1 MTTTDE
7 RTGAPGGPG
16 PSAAPAPAAATADP
30 APTIAEVLP
39 LAPLQEGLLFHAV
52 AEDTGLDV
60 YTMQSTYRFP
70 GGVDEVAMERA
81 CEALLR
87 RHAVLRAGFAHERFA
102 RPVQFVPTAVTV
114 PWRVHDLSGLAPA
127 ARADALDRLQY
138 DERQRRFTMDRPPL
152 IRFVLVRLGDVG
164 AALVVTN
171 HHILLD
177 GWSDALLV
185 TELLRHY
192 AAGGEDTTLPPAPQ
206 FRDYLAWVAAQDA
219 DAAERAWDVSLS
231 GLVEGTLVA
240 PPDPRRRASMPEVV
254 ERDVDPTLSLAA
266 LALARACAVSV
277 STLYSAAWALALRSV
292 TGSDDIVFGS
302 TVSGRP
308 PALEGV
314 EDMVGLFLN
323 TVPVR
328 LATRPGEPF
337 RDLLRRFQS
346 EQAEL
351 MDHHHVSLGELQRR
365 AGVGTLFDSLYVM
378 RNTPEDDAE
387 LDRLSAA
394 VGLDDVEGGDATH
407 YPLTFV
413 VHPGQPYRLI
423 LSHRADVVDAPRAEA
438 LLDQV
443 EAILRRAVEDPGA
456 PVARVAAVPDDVA
469 PLLLSR
475 GVRAAQD
482 VGEDSLLAMLDR
494 AIAAHPQRTALVH
507 GADSVTF
514 AALGARVD
522 ALARSLA
529 SAGTGPEVLVA
540 LGVPRGI
547 DFVVALFATLRAGA
561 AYVPLDA
568 AHPAERLCAIVE
580 AAGAG
585 VVVLDESFRG
595 LVGPAL
601 AGRAVV
607 APQASGSSEDSGT
620 SGTSGSPRVTDTP
633 AEGDVVGAEGDGLAR
648 RGRPDSL
655 PRVTDSPAE
664 GDVVG
669 AEGDAHSPDGDRP
682 WPAYRHDRLAYVMY
696 TSGSTG
702 APKGVAIE
710 HGGLVNMLRNHRAEI
725 FDPLVA
731 SRPAALRDQPV
742 RVAHTVSFAFDMS
755 WEELLWLVDGHEV
768 HLLDEAVRRDPQA
781 MAAYCA
787 AERIDVVNVTPSVC
801 SALLAEGL
809 LDEGRH
815 RPGLVLLGGEAVGA
829 EVWDAIV
836 ATPGTRGY
844 NLYGPTEYTI
854 NTLGGGTDESRR
866 PTVGRPIANTS
877 VYVLDSGLAP
887 VPDGTPGELYVSGIG
902 LARGYHGAPG
912 LSAERFV
919 ADPFGAP
926 GARMYRTGDVVR
938 RRPDGQLDF
947 LGRSD
952 GQVKIRGYRVE
963 PGESQAVLARDPRVA
978 QCAVVA
984 RRGAGGG
991 HVLVGYV
998 VLAEGVALDAGGA
1011 PAESDAALLADVLR
1025 VMRRTVPDHLVPWAL
1040 VPLDVLPLT
1049 PHAKLDVRRLPAPDL
1064 AGETGREPRTDLE
1077 RALCAIFAEVLGLAS
1092 FGADDDFYAAGGHSL
1107 LAMRVVSMV
1116 RTRLGRPLS
1125 VGVLVTAPTVEAIV
1139 AHWEAPE
1146 ADPFAGVLTLRPPS
1160 PGDESTLFCFAPAGG
1175 LGWSFASLVPHVPA
1189 GIAVHAL
1196 QSPRLRGP
1204 DGVPSSLV
1212 DLADQVLRSVRE
1224 TQARGPYH
1232 LLGYSF
1238 GAHLAHLV
1246 ATRLQEAG
1254 DVVASLTM
1262 LDAEAV
1268 VPGAGDVVGLA
1279 DEDTSPP
1286 TGDPVTL
1293 GGHDRHPRGAIPS
1306 PSAGDVVTVGE
1317 GDEVDAL
1324 RSLLAAGGA
1333 DPDLFSAPTRD
1344 DVLDV
1349 LADAPGAWGD
1359 LDEEGL
1365 AAVVDT
1371 YVYSCDLMGQ
1381 ARYTAF
1387 RGDLLL
1393 FTAQEPA
1400 TTRPEPPH
1408 DLMAQRD
1415 GWAPHVT
1422 GAVTQRPVLAGHHDM
1437 VSPAAIGQLGPAFA
1451 RHLTTSTSIHER
1463 H

>member
-7 RTGAPGGPG
+7 RTGAVPGVSGG
-16 PSAAPAPAAATADP
+16 PAPAATAAP
-30 APTIAEVLP
+30 AIAEVLP

-70 GGVDEVAMERA
+70 GGVDEDAMRRA
-81 CEALLR
+81 CESLLR

-102 RPVQFVPTAVTV
+102 RPVQFVPTAVTA
-114 PWRVHDLSGLAPA
+114 PWRVQDLSGLAPA
-127 ARADALDRLQY
+127 PRADALDRLQY

-152 IRFVLVRLGDVG
+152 LRFVLVRLGEQG

-192 AAGGEDTTLPPAPQ
+192 AAGGEDTSLPPAPQ

-219 DAAERAWDVSLS
+219 DAAASAWDVSLS
-231 GLVEGTLVA
+231 GLAQGTLVA
-240 PPDPRRRASMPEVV
+240 PPDPRRRASMPDVV
-254 ERDVDPTLSLAA
+254 ERDLDPTLSLAV
-266 LALARACAVSV
+266 LALARAGAVSV

-308 PALEGV
+308 PALDGV
-314 EDMVGLFLN
+314 EDMIGLFLN

-365 AGVGTLFDSLYVM
+365 AGVGTLFDTLYVM

-394 VGLDDVEGGDATH
+394 VGLEDVEGGDATH

-423 LSHRADVVDAPRAEA
+423 LSHRSDVVDAARADA

-443 EAILRRAVEDPGA
+443 EAVLRRAVSDPDA
-456 PVARVAAVPDDVA
+456 PVARIAAVPDDVA
-469 PLLLSR
+469 PLLLAR
-475 GVRAAQD
+475 GLRTAQD
-482 VGEDSLLAMLDR
+482 VGEDSLLDLLDR
-494 AIAAHPQRTALVH
+494 AVAAYPQRVALVH

-514 AALGARVD
+514 ARLGRRVERLAR
-522 ALARSLA
+522 ALAA
-529 SAGTGPEVLVA
+529 AGAGPEALVA
-540 LGVPRGI
+540 LAVPRGI

-580 AAGAG
+580 AAGAD

-601 AGRAVV
+601 EGRAVV
-607 APQASGSSEDSGT
+607 APRAHETSETSGASGP
-620 SGTSGSPRVTDTP
+620 PRVTDTP
-633 AEGDVVGAEGDGLAR
+633 AEGDVVGAEGDT
-648 RGRPDSL
+648 P
-655 PRVTDSPAE
+655 
-664 GDVVG
+664 
-669 AEGDAHSPDGDRP
+669 SPDGDRP

-731 SRPAALRDQPV
+731 SRPAALAGEPV

-768 HLLDEAVRRDPQA
+768 HLLDEAVRRDPHA
-781 MAAYCA
+781 MATYCA

-809 LDEGRH
+809 LGEGRH

-919 ADPFGAP
+919 ADPFGTP

-984 RRGAGGG
+984 RRGGGGG

-998 VLAEGVALDAGGA
+998 VLAEQEAAAGSGA
-1011 PAESDAALLADVLR
+1011 DLLADLLR
-1025 VMRRTVPDHLVPWAL
+1025 AMRRTVPDHLVPSAL
-1040 VPLDVLPLT
+1040 VPLDELPLT

-1064 AGETGREPRTDLE
+1064 TREGGREPRTELE
-1077 RALCAIFAEVLGLAS
+1077 RELCAIFAEVLGLAS

-1146 ADPFAGVLTLRPPS
+1146 ADPFAGVLTLRAPS
-1160 PGDESTLFCFAPAGG
+1160 PGDEATLFCFAPAGG

-1204 DGVPSSLV
+1204 DAVPSSLG
-1212 DLADQVLRSVRE
+1212 DLADQAVRSVRE
-1224 TQARGPYH
+1224 AQARGPYH

-1246 ATRLQEAG
+1246 ATRLQEEG
-1254 DVVASLTM
+1254 DIVASLTM

-1268 VPGAGDVVGLA
+1268 VPGAGDVVGPVEA
-1279 DEDTSPP
+1279 SPSTVDT
-1286 TGDPVTL
+1286 VAL
-1293 GGHDRHPRGAIPS
+1293 GGQDRHPRGAHPS
-1306 PSAGDVVTVGE
+1306 PPAGGAVALGE
-1317 GDEVDAL
+1317 RDEVDAL

-1333 DPDLFSAPTRD
+1333 DPDLFTEPTRD

-1400 TTRPEPPH
+1400 ATRPEPPH
-1408 DLMAQRD
+1408 GLTTQRD

-1422 GAVTQRPVLAGHHDM
+1422 GTVTQHAVLAGHHDM
-1437 VSPAAIGQLGPAFA
+1437 ASPAAIGQLGPALA

>member
-7 RTGAPGGPG
+7 RTGTTPGPG
-16 PSAAPAPAAATADP
+16 AATPAAP

-52 AEDTGLDV
+52 SEDTGLDV

-70 GGVDEVAMERA
+70 GGVDEHAMRRA
-81 CEALLR
+81 CESVLR

-114 PWRVHDLSGLAPA
+114 PWRVHDLSDLVLARPDDYA
-127 ARADALDRLQY
+127 SALDRLQY

-152 IRFVLVRLGDVG
+152 IRFVLVRLGEQG

-192 AAGGEDTTLPPAPQ
+192 AAGGEDVGLPPAPQ
-206 FRDYLAWVAAQDA
+206 FRDYLAWVAAQDD
-219 DAAERAWDVSLS
+219 DAAAHAWDISLS
-231 GLVEGTLVA
+231 GLAEGTLVA

-254 ERDVDPTLSLAA
+254 ERDLDPTLSLAV
-266 LALARACAVSV
+266 LALARTCAVSV

-308 PALEGV
+308 PALAGV
-314 EDMVGLFLN
+314 EEMVGLFLN

-328 LATRPGEPF
+328 LMTRPGEPF
-337 RDLLRRFQS
+337 RDLVRRFQS

-365 AGVGTLFDSLYVM
+365 AGVGTLFDTLYVM

-394 VGLDDVEGGDATH
+394 VGLEDVEGGDATH

-423 LSHRADVVDAPRAEA
+423 LSHRTDVVDATRAGA

-443 EAILRRAVEDPGA
+443 EAVLRRAVGAPDA

-469 PLLLSR
+469 PLLLAR
-475 GVRAAQD
+475 GLRAAQD
-482 VGEDSLLAMLDR
+482 VGDDSLLDLLDR
-494 AIAAHPQRTALVH
+494 AAAAYPRRTALVH
-507 GADSVTF
+507 GTDSVTF
-514 AALGARVD
+514 ARLGERVD
-522 ALARSLA
+522 LLARSLVA
-529 SAGTGPEVLVA
+529 AGAGPEDVVA
-540 LGVPRGI
+540 LAVPRGI

-568 AHPAERLCAIVE
+568 AHPADRLCAIVE
-580 AAGAG
+580 AAGARA
-585 VVVLDESFRG
+585 VVLDEGFRG
-595 LVGPAL
+595 LVGPVL

-607 APQASGSSEDSGT
+607 PV
-620 SGTSGSPRVTDTP
+620 SPPPTVTPLP
-633 AEGDVVGAEGDGLAR
+633 AEGDA
-648 RGRPDSL
+648 P
-655 PRVTDSPAE
+655 PAQ
-664 GDVVG
+664 
-669 AEGDAHSPDGDRP
+669 GDAHPARGAGP

-710 HGGLVNMLRNHRAEI
+710 HGGLVNMLRNHRTEI
-725 FDPLVA
+725 FEPLVA
-731 SRPAALRDQPV
+731 SRPAGVRDQPV

-768 HLLDEAVRRDPQA
+768 HLLDEAVRRDPHA
-781 MAAYCA
+781 MATYCA

-809 LDEGRH
+809 LHEGRH

-854 NTLGGGTDESRR
+854 NTLGGGTDESLR

-887 VPDGTPGELYVSGIG
+887 APDGTPGELYVSGIG

-919 ADPFGAP
+919 ADPFGVP
-926 GARMYRTGDVVR
+926 GGRMYRTGDVVR

-984 RRGAGGG
+984 RRGVGDG

-998 VLAEGVALDAGGA
+998 VLAEGVEP
-1011 PAESDAALLADVLR
+1011 PAEGDADVLADVLR
-1025 VMRRTVPDHLVPWAL
+1025 TMRRTVPDHLVPSAL
-1040 VPLDVLPLT
+1040 VPLDGLPLT

-1064 AGETGREPRTDLE
+1064 TREGGREPRTDLE
-1077 RALCAIFAEVLGLAS
+1077 RELCAIFAEVLGVTT

-1107 LAMRVVSMV
+1107 LAMRAVSMV

-1125 VGVLVTAPTVEAIV
+1125 VGVLVTAPTVEAVV
-1139 AHWEAPE
+1139 AHWDAPE
-1146 ADPFAGVLTLRPPS
+1146 TDPFAGTLTLRAPS
-1160 PGDESTLFCFAPAGG
+1160 PGGGAAPLFCLAPAGG

-1189 GIAVHAL
+1189 GTAVYAL
-1196 QSPRLRGP
+1196 QSPRLAGP
-1204 DGVPSSLV
+1204 DGAPTSLV
-1212 DLADQVLRSVRE
+1212 DLAEQSVRSVRE
-1224 TQARGPYH
+1224 VQPRGPYH

-1268 VPGAGDVVGLA
+1268 VPGVGSAVGQGGHPGQGSASPSAGGL
-1279 DEDTSPP
+1279 
-1286 TGDPVTL
+1286 VTL
-1293 GGHDRHPRGAIPS
+1293 GGPDGHPRRGSAS
-1306 PSAGDVVTVGE
+1306 PSAE
-1317 GDEVDAL
+1317 EADELAGVEIDAL

-1333 DPDLFSAPTRD
+1333 DPHLLARPTRD

-1349 LADAPGAWGD
+1349 LADAPGAWAD
-1359 LDEEGL
+1359 LDEDGL

-1371 YVYSCDLMGQ
+1371 YLYSCDLMGQ
-1381 ARYTAF
+1381 ARYTPF

-1393 FTAQEPA
+1393 FTAQEG
-1400 TTRPEPPH
+1400 TDLH
-1408 DLMAQRD
+1408 DLTAQRD
-1415 GWAPHVT
+1415 AWAPHVT
-1422 GAVTQRPVLAGHHDM
+1422 GTVTQHAVLAGHHDM
-1437 VSPAAIGQLGPAFA
+1437 VSPAAIGQLGPVLA
-1451 RHLTTSTSIHER
+1451 RHLDQAPAAARPSTDER

>member
-7 RTGAPGGPG
+7 RTA
-16 PSAAPAPAAATADP
+16 P

-52 AEDTGLDV
+52 SEDTGLDV

-70 GGVDEVAMERA
+70 GGVDEHAMRRA
-81 CEALLR
+81 CESLLW

-114 PWRVHDLSGLAPA
+114 PWRVQDLSDLGVA

-152 IRFVLVRLGDVG
+152 VRFVLVRLGEQG

-192 AAGGEDTTLPPAPQ
+192 AAGGEDTSLPPAPQ
-206 FRDYLAWVAAQDA
+206 FRDYLAWVAAQDD
-219 DAAERAWDVSLS
+219 DAAAGAWDVSLS
-231 GLVEGTLVA
+231 GLAEGTLVA
-240 PPDPRRRASMPEVV
+240 PPDPRRRASMPDVV
-254 ERDVDPTLSLAA
+254 ERDLDPTLSLAV
-266 LALARACAVSV
+266 LALARTCAVSV
-277 STLYSAAWALALRSV
+277 STVYSAAWALALRSV
-292 TGSDDIVFGS
+292 TGRDDIVFGS

-308 PALEGV
+308 PALAGV

-337 RDLLRRFQS
+337 RDLVRRFQS

-365 AGVGTLFDSLYVM
+365 AGVGTLFDTLYVM

-387 LDRLSAA
+387 LDRLSAS
-394 VGLDDVEGGDATH
+394 VGLEDVEGGDATH

-423 LSHRADVVDAPRAEA
+423 LSHRADVVDATRASA

-443 EAILRRAVEDPGA
+443 EAVLRRAVGEPGS

-482 VGEDSLLAMLDR
+482 VGDDSLLDLLDR
-494 AIAAHPQRTALVH
+494 AVAAHPRRTALVH
-507 GADSVTF
+507 GTDSVTF
-514 AALGARVD
+514 AALGSRVD
-522 ALARSLA
+522 TLARALVA
-529 SAGTGPEVLVA
+529 AGTGPEDVVA
-540 LGVPRGI
+540 LAVPRGI

-580 AAGAG
+580 AAGARA
-585 VVVLDESFRG
+585 VVLDESFGG

-607 APQASGSSEDSGT
+607 PTVTHAS
-620 SGTSGSPRVTDTP
+620 P
-633 AEGDVVGAEGDGLAR
+633 
-648 RGRPDSL
+648 
-655 PRVTDSPAE
+655 
-664 GDVVG
+664 
-669 AEGDAHSPDGDRP
+669 EGDATPARGDDP

-725 FDPLVA
+725 FQPLVA
-731 SRPAALRDQPV
+731 SRPAALREEPV

-768 HLLDEAVRRDPQA
+768 HLLDEAVRRDPHA
-781 MAAYCA
+781 MATYCA

-809 LDEGRH
+809 LDEGRY
-815 RPGLVLLGGEAVGA
+815 RPSLVLLGGEAVGA

-902 LARGYHGAPG
+902 LARGYHGEPG

-919 ADPFGAP
+919 ADPFGTP

-984 RRGAGGG
+984 RRGGGGG

-998 VLAEGVALDAGGA
+998 VLAAG
-1011 PAESDAALLADVLR
+1011 AETSAGDTILADVLR
-1025 VMRRTVPDHLVPWAL
+1025 TVRRTVPDHLVPSAL
-1040 VPLDVLPLT
+1040 VPLDELPLT

-1064 AGETGREPRTDLE
+1064 TRAGGREPRTDLE
-1077 RALCAIFAEVLGLAS
+1077 RELCAIFAEVLGVTT

-1107 LAMRVVSMV
+1107 LAMRAVSMV
-1116 RTRLGRPLS
+1116 RTRLGRPLG

-1139 AHWEAPE
+1139 AHWDAPE
-1146 ADPFAGVLTLRPPS
+1146 TAPFAGTLTLRAPS
-1160 PGDESTLFCFAPAGG
+1160 TGSEAAPLFCLAPAGG

-1189 GIAVHAL
+1189 GTAVHAL
-1196 QSPRLRGP
+1196 QSPRLAGP
-1204 DGVPSSLV
+1204 DGAPSSLV
-1212 DLADQVLRSVRE
+1212 DLAEQTVRAVRE
-1224 TQARGPYH
+1224 VAPRGPYH

-1254 DVVASLTM
+1254 DVVESLTM

-1268 VPGAGDVVGLA
+1268 GPGVGGA
-1279 DEDTSPP
+1279 VGPD
-1286 TGDPVTL
+1286 GDPRP
-1293 GGHDRHPRGAIPS
+1293 GSSS
-1306 PSAGDVVTVGE
+1306 PSAGDA
-1317 GDEVDAL
+1317 EVDAL

-1359 LDEEGL
+1359 LDEDGL

-1371 YVYSCDLMGQ
+1371 YLYSCDLMVQ
-1381 ARYTAF
+1381 ARYTPF

-1393 FTAQEPA
+1393 FTAQEGA
-1400 TTRPEPPH
+1400 DRQ
-1408 DLMAQRD
+1408 DLTAQRD
-1415 GWAPHVT
+1415 AWAPHVT
-1422 GAVTQRPVLAGHHDM
+1422 GTVTQHAVLAGHHDM
-1437 VSPAAIGQLGPAFA
+1437 VSPAAIGQLGPVLA
-1451 RHLTTSTSIHER
+1451 RHLTQAPAATRPSTDER

>member
-7 RTGAPGGPG
+7 RTGT
-16 PSAAPAPAAATADP
+16 AATAA

-52 AEDTGLDV
+52 SEDTGLDV

-70 GGVDEVAMERA
+70 GGVDEQAMQRA
-81 CEALLR
+81 CESLLR

-102 RPVQFVPTAVTV
+102 RPVQFVPTAVTL
-114 PWRVHDLSGLAPA
+114 PWRVQDLDHLAPDE
-127 ARADALDRLQY
+127 RTTALDRLQY

-152 IRFVLVRLGDVG
+152 IRFVLVRLGEQG

-192 AAGGEDTTLPPAPQ
+192 AAGGEHLGLAPAPQ
-206 FRDYLAWVAAQDA
+206 FREYLAWVAAQDA
-219 DAAERAWDVSLS
+219 DAAASAWDVSLS
-231 GLVEGTLVA
+231 GLAEGTLVA
-240 PPDPRRRASMPEVV
+240 PPDPRRRASMPDVV
-254 ERDVDPTLSLAA
+254 ERDLDPTLSLAV
-266 LALARACAVSV
+266 LALARTCAVSV

-292 TGSDDIVFGS
+292 TGSNDVVFGS

-308 PALEGV
+308 PALAGV
-314 EDMVGLFLN
+314 EEMVGLFLN

-365 AGVGTLFDSLYVM
+365 AGVGTLFDTLYVM

-387 LDRLSAA
+387 LDRLSAS
-394 VGLDDVEGGDATH
+394 VGLEDVEGGDATH

-423 LSHRADVVDAPRAEA
+423 LSHRADIVDAARAGA

-443 EAILRRAVEDPGA
+443 EAVLRRAVGEPGA

-469 PLLLSR
+469 PLLVAR

-482 VGEDSLLAMLDR
+482 VGEDSLLDLLDR
-494 AIAAHPQRTALVH
+494 AVAAHPQRTALVH
-507 GADSVTF
+507 GTDAVTF
-514 AALGARVD
+514 AGLGSRID
-522 ALARSLA
+522 ALARAL
-529 SAGTGPEVLVA
+529 SAAGAGPEDVVA
-540 LGVPRGI
+540 LAVPRGI

-568 AHPAERLCAIVE
+568 AHPSGRLCAIVE
-580 AAGAG
+580 AARAG

-595 LVGPAL
+595 LVGPVL
-601 AGRAVV
+601 AGREVV
-607 APQASGSSEDSGT
+607 LVVPEDQAPPGGTDS
-620 SGTSGSPRVTDTP
+620 P
-633 AEGDVVGAEGDGLAR
+633 AEGDGLAR
-648 RGRPDSL
+648 RGRPDL
-655 PRVTDSPAE
+655 PPRVTDSPVE
-664 GDVVG
+664 GDQAPARG
-669 AEGDAHSPDGDRP
+669 ERDRP
-682 WPAYRHDRLAYVMY
+682 TSGHDRPTSGHDRLAYVMY

-710 HGGLVNMLRNHRAEI
+710 HGGLVNMLRNHRTEI

-731 SRPAALRDQPV
+731 SRPAGLRDLPV

-768 HLLDEAVRRDPQA
+768 HLLDEAVRRDPHA
-781 MAAYCA
+781 MATYCA
-787 AERIDVVNVTPSVC
+787 TERIDVVNVTPSVC

-829 EVWDAIV
+829 EVWDAI
-836 ATPGTRGY
+836 ARTPGTRGY

-877 VYVLDSGLAP
+877 VYVLDSGLSP

-952 GQVKIRGYRVE
+952 GQVKIRGFRVE

-998 VLAEGVALDAGGA
+998 VLAGADESSAEGDGRARRGRPPAAPTVTGTAAEGDA
-1011 PAESDAALLADVLR
+1011 DLLADVLR
-1025 VMRRTVPDHLVPWAL
+1025 TMRRTVPDHLVPSAL
-1040 VPLDVLPLT
+1040 VALDELPLT

-1064 AGETGREPRTDLE
+1064 ARAGGRAPRTDLE
-1077 RALCAIFAEVLGLAS
+1077 RELCAIFAEVLGVAS
-1092 FGADDDFYAAGGHSL
+1092 FAADEDFYAAGGHSL
-1107 LAMRVVSMV
+1107 LAMRAVSMV

-1139 AHWEAPE
+1139 AHWDAPE
-1146 ADPFAGVLTLRPPS
+1146 TDPFAGTLTLRAPTPGSDAPP
-1160 PGDESTLFCFAPAGG
+1160 LVCLAPAGG

-1189 GIAVHAL
+1189 GTAVHAL
-1196 QSPRLRGP
+1196 QSPRLAGP
-1204 DGVPSSLV
+1204 DGAPSSLV
-1212 DLADQVLRSVRE
+1212 DLAEQTVRSVRE
-1224 TQARGPYH
+1224 VAPRGPYH

-1268 VPGAGDVVGLA
+1268 APGARSAVGP
-1279 DEDTSPP
+1279 EDPSPSV
-1286 TGDPVTL
+1286 GVSVAL
-1293 GGHDRHPRGAIPS
+1293 GGQDGRPRPEDPS
-1306 PSAGDVVTVGE
+1306 PSADAHAE
-1317 GDEVDAL
+1317 EVDAL
-1324 RSLLAAGGA
+1324 RSLLAAGGV
-1333 DPDLFSAPTRD
+1333 DPDLLAEPTRD

-1359 LDEEGL
+1359 LDEDGL

-1371 YVYSCDLMGQ
+1371 YLYSCDLMGQ
-1381 ARYTAF
+1381 ARYTPF

-1393 FTAQEPA
+1393 FTAQD
-1400 TTRPEPPH
+1400 TDRH
-1408 DLMAQRD
+1408 DLTAQRD
-1415 GWAPHVT
+1415 AWAPHVT
-1422 GAVTQRPVLAGHHDM
+1422 GTVTQHAVLAGHHDI
-1437 VSPAAIGQLGPAFA
+1437 VSPAAIGQLGPVLA
-1451 RHLTTSTSIHER
+1451 RHLHQALAATRPSTDER

>member
-7 RTGAPGGPG
+7 RTGT
-16 PSAAPAPAAATADP
+16 APAGGAALPAAP

-52 AEDTGLDV
+52 SEDTGLDV

-70 GGVDEVAMERA
+70 GGVDEEAMRRA
-81 CEALLR
+81 CESLLR

-114 PWRVHDLSGLAPA
+114 PWRVQDLGTLAPDE
-127 ARADALDRLQY
+127 RTTALDRLQY

-152 IRFVLVRLGDVG
+152 LRFVLVRLGEQG

-192 AAGGEDTTLPPAPQ
+192 AAGGEDTSLPPAPQ
-206 FRDYLAWVAAQDA
+206 FRDYLAWVAAQDVG
-219 DAAERAWDVSLS
+219 AAASAWDVSLS
-231 GLVEGTLVA
+231 GLAEGTLVA

-254 ERDVDPTLSLAA
+254 ERDLDPTLSLAV
-266 LALARACAVSV
+266 LALARTCAVSV
-277 STLYSAAWALALRSV
+277 STLCSAAWALALRSV

-308 PALEGV
+308 PALAGV

-365 AGVGTLFDSLYVM
+365 AGVGALFDTLYVM

-394 VGLDDVEGGDATH
+394 VGLEDVEGGDATH

-423 LSHRADVVDAPRAEA
+423 LSHRADVVDAARASA

-443 EAILRRAVEDPGA
+443 EAVLRRAVEDPDA

-469 PLLLSR
+469 PLLLAR

-482 VGEDSLLAMLDR
+482 VGDDSLLDLLDQ
-494 AIAAHPQRTALVH
+494 AVAAHPQRTALVH
-507 GADSVTF
+507 GTDTVTF
-514 AALGARVD
+514 ARLGERVD
-522 ALARSLA
+522 LLARSLVA
-529 SAGTGPEVLVA
+529 AGAGPEDVVA
-540 LGVPRGI
+540 LAVPRGI

-568 AHPAERLCAIVE
+568 AHPADRLCAIVE
-580 AAGAG
+580 AAGARA
-585 VVVLDESFRG
+585 VVLDESFRG
-595 LVGPAL
+595 LVGPVL
-601 AGRAVV
+601 AGRAEVPV
-607 APQASGSSEDSGT
+607 HPVPPEHAGPPTVTHAP
-620 SGTSGSPRVTDTP
+620 
-633 AEGDVVGAEGDGLAR
+633 LA
-648 RGRPDSL
+648 
-655 PRVTDSPAE
+655 
-664 GDVVG
+664 
-669 AEGDAHSPDGDRP
+669 GDAHPTRSDDP
-682 WPAYRHDRLAYVMY
+682 WPGYRHDRLAYVMY

-725 FDPLVA
+725 FEPLVA
-731 SRPAALRDQPV
+731 SRPAGLRGEPV

-768 HLLDEAVRRDPQA
+768 HLLDEAVRRDPHA
-781 MAAYCA
+781 MATYCA

-809 LDEGRH
+809 LDEGRY

-902 LARGYHGAPG
+902 LARGYHDAPG

-919 ADPFGAP
+919 ADPFGTR

-998 VLAEGVALDAGGA
+998 VLAEGAET
-1011 PAESDAALLADVLR
+1011 PAEADADVLADVLR
-1025 VMRRTVPDHLVPWAL
+1025 TMRRTVPDHLVPSAL
-1040 VPLDVLPLT
+1040 VPLDELPLT

-1064 AGETGREPRTDLE
+1064 TREGGREPRTDLE
-1077 RALCAIFAEVLGLAS
+1077 RELCAIFAEVLGVTT

-1107 LAMRVVSMV
+1107 LAMRAVSMV

-1139 AHWEAPE
+1139 AHWDAPE
-1146 ADPFAGVLTLRPPS
+1146 TDPFAGTLTLRAPT
-1160 PGDESTLFCFAPAGG
+1160 PGSEAAPLLCLAPAGG

-1189 GIAVHAL
+1189 GTAVFAL
-1196 QSPRLRGP
+1196 QSPRLAGP
-1204 DGVPSSLV
+1204 GGAPTSLV
-1212 DLADQVLRSVRE
+1212 DLAEQTVRSVRE
-1224 TQARGPYH
+1224 VAPRGPYH

-1268 VPGAGDVVGLA
+1268 APGVSDVVGP
-1279 DEDTSPP
+1279 ED
-1286 TGDPVTL
+1286 
-1293 GGHDRHPRGAIPS
+1293 PS
-1306 PSAGDVVTVGE
+1306 SAEDARAE
-1317 GDEVDAL
+1317 ELDAL

-1333 DPDLFSAPTRD
+1333 DPDLLAAPTRD

-1359 LDEEGL
+1359 LDEDGL

-1371 YVYSCDLMGQ
+1371 YLYSCDLMGQ
-1381 ARYTAF
+1381 ARYTPF

-1393 FTAQEPA
+1393 FTARDTAA
-1400 TTRPEPPH
+1400 TH
-1408 DLMAQRD
+1408 DPTTQRD
-1415 GWAPHVT
+1415 AWAPHVT
-1422 GAVTQRPVLAGHHDM
+1422 GTVTQHAVLAGHHDM
-1437 VSPAAIGQLGPAFA
+1437 VSPAAIGQLGPVLA
-1451 RHLTTSTSIHER
+1451 RHLTQAPAATRPSTDER
-1463 H
+1463 P

>member
-7 RTGAPGGPG
+7 RTGTAPGADAGTAG
-16 PSAAPAPAAATADP
+16 APTAPAATASQTP

-52 AEDTGLDV
+52 SEDTGLDV

-70 GGVDEVAMERA
+70 GGVDEHAMERA
-81 CEALLR
+81 CASLLR

-114 PWRVHDLSGLAPA
+114 PWRVQDLSDLVLARPDDYA
-127 ARADALDRLQY
+127 SALDRLQY

-152 IRFVLVRLGDVG
+152 IRFVLVRLGEQG

-192 AAGGEDTTLPPAPQ
+192 AAGGEDLSLSPAPQ

-219 DAAERAWDVSLS
+219 DAAESAWDVSLS
-231 GLVEGTLVA
+231 GLAEGTLVA

-254 ERDVDPTLSLAA
+254 ERDLDPTLSLAV
-266 LALARACAVSV
+266 LALARTCAVSV
-277 STLYSAAWALALRSV
+277 STLCSAAWALALRSV

-308 PALEGV
+308 PALAGV
-314 EDMVGLFLN
+314 EEMVGLFLN

-328 LATRPGEPF
+328 LETRPGEPF

-365 AGVGTLFDSLYVM
+365 AGVGTLFDTLYVM

-394 VGLDDVEGGDATH
+394 VGLEDVEGGDATH

-423 LSHRADVVDAPRAEA
+423 LSHRADVVDAARASA

-443 EAILRRAVEDPGA
+443 EAVLRRAVGDPDA

-482 VGEDSLLAMLDR
+482 VGEDSLLDLLDE
-494 AIAAHPQRTALVH
+494 AVAAHPQRTALVH
-507 GADSVTF
+507 GTDSVTF
-514 AALGARVD
+514 AGLGSRIDTLAR
-522 ALARSLA
+522 ALAA
-529 SAGTGPEVLVA
+529 AGAGPEVVVA
-540 LGVPRGI
+540 LAVPRGI

-568 AHPAERLCAIVE
+568 AHPADRLCAIVE

-585 VVVLDESFRG
+585 LVVLDEAFRG
-595 LVGPAL
+595 LVGPVL
-601 AGRAVV
+601 AGRDVV
-607 APQASGSSEDSGT
+607 P
-620 SGTSGSPRVTDTP
+620 
-633 AEGDVVGAEGDGLAR
+633 VGAE
-648 RGRPDSL
+648 P
-655 PRVTDSPAE
+655 PAT
-664 GDVVG
+664 G
-669 AEGDAHSPDGDRP
+669 PDRP
-682 WPAYRHDRLAYVMY
+682 SAGPDRPSAGPDLPSTAHPWPTYRHENLAYVMY

-710 HGGLVNMLRNHRAEI
+710 HGGLVNMLRNHRTEI

-731 SRPAALRDQPV
+731 SRPADVRDQPV

-768 HLLDEAVRRDPQA
+768 HLLDEAVRRDPHA
-781 MAAYCA
+781 MATYCE

-829 EVWDAIV
+829 EVWDAI
-836 ATPGTRGY
+836 ARTPGTRGY

-854 NTLGGGTDESRR
+854 NTLGGGTDESTR

-887 VPDGTPGELYVSGIG
+887 VPDGTPGELYVSGTG

-998 VLAEGVALDAGGA
+998 VLVDVDGA
-1011 PAESDAALLADVLR
+1011 TPRTEEDPDLLADLLR
-1025 VMRRTVPDHLVPWAL
+1025 AMRRTVPDHLVPSAL
-1040 VPLDVLPLT
+1040 VALVELPLT

-1064 AGETGREPRTDLE
+1064 TREGGREPRTDLE
-1077 RALCAIFAEVLGLAS
+1077 RELCAIFAEVLGVAS
-1092 FGADDDFYAAGGHSL
+1092 FAADEDFYAAGGHSL
-1107 LAMRVVSMV
+1107 LAMRAVSMV

-1125 VGVLVTAPTVEAIV
+1125 VGVLVTAPTVEAVV
-1139 AHWEAPE
+1139 AHWDAPE
-1146 ADPFAGVLTLRPPS
+1146 TDPFAGTLTLRAPS
-1160 PGDESTLFCFAPAGG
+1160 PGGDAPPLVCLAPAGG
-1175 LGWSFASLVPHVPA
+1175 LGWSFASLVPHVPV
-1189 GIAVHAL
+1189 GTAVLAL
-1196 QSPRLRGP
+1196 QSPRLTGP

-1212 DLADQVLRSVRE
+1212 DLAEHTVRSVRE
-1224 TQARGPYH
+1224 VAPRGPYH

-1254 DVVASLTM
+1254 DVVVSLTM

-1268 VPGAGDVVGLA
+1268 VPGARSAVGPENQEGLSREA
-1279 DEDTSPP
+1279 DAHAE
-1286 TGDPVTL
+1286 
-1293 GGHDRHPRGAIPS
+1293 
-1306 PSAGDVVTVGE
+1306 
-1317 GDEVDAL
+1317 EVDAL

-1333 DPDLFSAPTRD
+1333 DPDLLAEPTRD

-1359 LDEEGL
+1359 LDEDGL

-1371 YVYSCDLMGQ
+1371 YLYSCDLMGQ
-1381 ARYTAF
+1381 ARYTPF

-1393 FTAQEPA
+1393 FTAQE
-1400 TTRPEPPH
+1400 TDRH
-1408 DLMAQRD
+1408 DLATQRD
-1415 GWAPHVT
+1415 AWAPHVT
-1422 GAVTQRPVLAGHHDM
+1422 GTVTQHAVLAGHHDM
-1437 VSPAAIGQLGPAFA
+1437 VSPAAIGQLGPVLA
-1451 RHLTTSTSIHER
+1451 RHLSQATAATRPSTNER

>member
-7 RTGAPGGPG
+7 RTG
-16 PSAAPAPAAATADP
+16 PAPTAP

-52 AEDTGLDV
+52 SEDTGLDV

-70 GGVDEVAMERA
+70 GGVDEQAMQRA
-81 CEALLR
+81 CESLLR

-114 PWRVHDLSGLAPA
+114 PWRVQDLDHLAPDE
-127 ARADALDRLQY
+127 RTTALDRLQY

-152 IRFVLVRLGDVG
+152 IRFVLVRLGEQG

-192 AAGGEDTTLPPAPQ
+192 AAGGEDLGLAPAPQ
-206 FRDYLAWVAAQDA
+206 FREYLAWVAAQDA
-219 DAAERAWDVSLS
+219 DAAASAWDVSLS
-231 GLVEGTLVA
+231 GLAEGTLVA
-240 PPDPRRRASMPEVV
+240 PPDPRRRASMPDVV
-254 ERDVDPTLSLAA
+254 ERDLDPTLSLAV
-266 LALARACAVSV
+266 LALARTCAVSV
-277 STLYSAAWALALRSV
+277 STVYSAAWALALRSV
-292 TGSDDIVFGS
+292 TGSDEVVFGS

-308 PALEGV
+308 PALAGV

-365 AGVGTLFDSLYVM
+365 AGVGTLFDTLYVM

-387 LDRLSAA
+387 LDRLSAS
-394 VGLDDVEGGDATH
+394 VGLEDVEGGDATH

-423 LSHRADVVDAPRAEA
+423 LSHRSDVVDAARAGA

-443 EAILRRAVEDPGA
+443 EAVLRRAVGDPGA

-469 PLLLSR
+469 PLLVAR

-482 VGEDSLLAMLDR
+482 VGEDSLLDLLDR
-494 AIAAHPQRTALVH
+494 AVEAHPQRTALVH
-507 GADSVTF
+507 GTDAVTF
-514 AALGARVD
+514 AGLGSRID
-522 ALARSLA
+522 ALARVL
-529 SAGTGPEVLVA
+529 SAAGAGPEVVVA
-540 LGVPRGI
+540 LAVPRGI
-547 DFVVALFATLRAGA
+547 DFVAALFATLRAGA

-568 AHPAERLCAIVE
+568 AHPADRLCAVVE

-595 LVGPAL
+595 LVGQVL
-601 AGRAVV
+601 AGREVV
-607 APQASGSSEDSGT
+607 PVVPEDQAPPLPAGGHPDPARCHDRPT
-620 SGTSGSPRVTDTP
+620 SG
-633 AEGDVVGAEGDGLAR
+633 
-648 RGRPDSL
+648 
-655 PRVTDSPAE
+655 
-664 GDVVG
+664 
-669 AEGDAHSPDGDRP
+669 
-682 WPAYRHDRLAYVMY
+682 HDRLAYVMY

-710 HGGLVNMLRNHRAEI
+710 HRGLVNMLRNHRTEI

-731 SRPAALRDQPV
+731 SRPVGLRDQPV

-768 HLLDEAVRRDPQA
+768 HLLDEAVRRDPHA
-781 MAAYCA
+781 MATYCA
-787 AERIDVVNVTPSVC
+787 TERIDVVNVTPSVC

-829 EVWDAIV
+829 EVWDAI
-836 ATPGTRGY
+836 ARTPGTRGY

-877 VYVLDSGLAP
+877 VYVLDSALAP

-984 RRGAGGG
+984 RPGAGGG

-998 VLAEGVALDAGGA
+998 VLAGQSPSRAMAGTEGDA
-1011 PAESDAALLADVLR
+1011 DLLADLLR
-1025 VMRRTVPDHLVPWAL
+1025 TMRRTVPDHLVPSAL
-1040 VPLDVLPLT
+1040 VVLDELPLT

-1064 AGETGREPRTDLE
+1064 ARAGGREPRTDLE
-1077 RALCAIFAEVLGLAS
+1077 RELCAIFAEVLGVAS
-1092 FGADDDFYAAGGHSL
+1092 FAADEDFYAAGGHSL
-1107 LAMRVVSMV
+1107 LAMRAVSMV

-1125 VGVLVTAPTVEAIV
+1125 VGALVTAPTVEAIV
-1139 AHWEAPE
+1139 AHWDAPE
-1146 ADPFAGVLTLRPPS
+1146 TDPFAGTLTLRAPTPGGDAPP
-1160 PGDESTLFCFAPAGG
+1160 LVCLAPAGG

-1189 GIAVHAL
+1189 GTAVHAL
-1196 QSPRLRGP
+1196 QSPRLAGP
-1204 DGVPSSLV
+1204 DGAPSSLV
-1212 DLADQVLRSVRE
+1212 DLAEQTVRSVRE
-1224 TQARGPYH
+1224 VAPRGPYH

-1268 VPGAGDVVGLA
+1268 APGARSAVGP
-1279 DEDTSPP
+1279 ED
-1286 TGDPVTL
+1286 
-1293 GGHDRHPRGAIPS
+1293 PS
-1306 PSAGDVVTVGE
+1306 PSADAHAE
-1317 GDEVDAL
+1317 EVDAL
-1324 RSLLAAGGA
+1324 RSLLAAGGV
-1333 DPDLFSAPTRD
+1333 DPDLLAEPTRD

-1359 LDEEGL
+1359 LDEDGL

-1371 YVYSCDLMGQ
+1371 YLYSCELMGQ
-1381 ARYTAF
+1381 ARYTPF
-1387 RGDLLL
+1387 RGDMLL
-1393 FTAQEPA
+1393 FTAQD
-1400 TTRPEPPH
+1400 TDRH
-1408 DLMAQRD
+1408 DLTAQRD
-1415 GWAPHVT
+1415 AWAPHVT
-1422 GAVTQRPVLAGHHDM
+1422 GTVTQHAVLAGHHDM
-1437 VSPAAIGQLGPAFA
+1437 VSPAAIGQLGPVLA
-1451 RHLTTSTSIHER
+1451 RHLHQALAATRPSTDER

>member
-7 RTGAPGGPG
+7 RTG
-16 PSAAPAPAAATADP
+16 PAPTAP

-52 AEDTGLDV
+52 SEDTGLDV

-70 GGVDEVAMERA
+70 GGVDEQAMQRA
-81 CEALLR
+81 CESLLR

-102 RPVQFVPTAVTV
+102 RPVQFVPTAVTL
-114 PWRVHDLSGLAPA
+114 PWRVQDLDRLAPDE
-127 ARADALDRLQY
+127 RTTALDQLQY

-152 IRFVLVRLGDVG
+152 IRFVLVRLGEQG

-192 AAGGEDTTLPPAPQ
+192 AAGGEDLGLAPAPQ
-206 FRDYLAWVAAQDA
+206 FREYLAWVAAQDA
-219 DAAERAWDVSLS
+219 DAAASAWDVSLS
-231 GLVEGTLVA
+231 GLAEGTLVA
-240 PPDPRRRASMPEVV
+240 PPDPRRRASMPDVV
-254 ERDVDPTLSLAA
+254 ERDLDPTLSLAV
-266 LALARACAVSV
+266 LALARTCAVSV
-277 STLYSAAWALALRSV
+277 STVYSAAWALALRSV
-292 TGSDDIVFGS
+292 TGSDDVVFGS

-308 PALEGV
+308 PALAGV
-314 EDMVGLFLN
+314 EEMVGLFLN

-328 LATRPGEPF
+328 VATRPGEPF

-365 AGVGTLFDSLYVM
+365 AGVGTLFDTLYVM

-387 LDRLSAA
+387 LDRLSAS
-394 VGLDDVEGGDATH
+394 VGLEDVEGGDATH

-423 LSHRADVVDAPRAEA
+423 LSHRADVVDAARAGA

-443 EAILRRAVEDPGA
+443 EAVLRRAVGDPGA
-456 PVARVAAVPDDVA
+456 TVARVAAVPDDVA
-469 PLLLSR
+469 PLLVAR

-482 VGEDSLLAMLDR
+482 VGEDSLLDLLDR
-494 AIAAHPQRTALVH
+494 AVEAHPQRTALVH
-507 GADSVTF
+507 GTDAVTF
-514 AALGARVD
+514 AGLGSRID
-522 ALARSLA
+522 ALARAL
-529 SAGTGPEVLVA
+529 SAAGAGPEDVVA
-540 LGVPRGI
+540 LAVPRGI
-547 DFVVALFATLRAGA
+547 DFVAALFATLRAGA

-568 AHPAERLCAIVE
+568 AHPAGRLCAVVE
-580 AAGAG
+580 ASGAG

-595 LVGPAL
+595 LVGPVL
-601 AGRAVV
+601 AGREVV
-607 APQASGSSEDSGT
+607 P
-620 SGTSGSPRVTDTP
+620 
-633 AEGDVVGAEGDGLAR
+633 VGAEPPFAGDH
-648 RGRPDSL
+648 PC
-655 PRVTDSPAE
+655 PT
-664 GDVVG
+664 
-669 AEGDAHSPDGDRP
+669 
-682 WPAYRHDRLAYVMY
+682 YRHENLAYVMY

-710 HGGLVNMLRNHRAEI
+710 HRGLVNMLRNHRTEI

-731 SRPAALRDQPV
+731 SRPVGLRDQPV

-768 HLLDEAVRRDPQA
+768 HLLDEAVRRDPHA
-781 MAAYCA
+781 MATYCA

-829 EVWDAIV
+829 EVWDAI
-836 ATPGTRGY
+836 ARTPGTRGY

-984 RRGAGGG
+984 RPGAGGG

-998 VLAEGVALDAGGA
+998 VLAGRGSEGDA
-1011 PAESDAALLADVLR
+1011 PRAEGDADLLADVLR
-1025 VMRRTVPDHLVPWAL
+1025 TMRRTVPDHLVPSAL
-1040 VPLDVLPLT
+1040 VALDELPLT

-1064 AGETGREPRTDLE
+1064 ARAGGREPRTDLE
-1077 RALCAIFAEVLGLAS
+1077 RELCAIFAEVLGVAS
-1092 FGADDDFYAAGGHSL
+1092 FAADEDFYAAGGHSL
-1107 LAMRVVSMV
+1107 LAMRAVSMV

-1125 VGVLVTAPTVEAIV
+1125 VGALVTAPTVEAIV
-1139 AHWEAPE
+1139 AHWDAPE
-1146 ADPFAGVLTLRPPS
+1146 TDPFAGTLTLRAPTPGSDTPP
-1160 PGDESTLFCFAPAGG
+1160 LVCLAPAGG

-1189 GIAVHAL
+1189 GTAVHAL
-1196 QSPRLRGP
+1196 QSPRLAGP
-1204 DGVPSSLV
+1204 DGAPSSLV
-1212 DLADQVLRSVRE
+1212 DLAEQTVRSVRE
-1224 TQARGPYH
+1224 VAPRGPYH

-1268 VPGAGDVVGLA
+1268 APGARSAVGP
-1279 DEDTSPP
+1279 ED
-1286 TGDPVTL
+1286 
-1293 GGHDRHPRGAIPS
+1293 PS
-1306 PSAGDVVTVGE
+1306 PSADAHAE
-1317 GDEVDAL
+1317 EVDAL
-1324 RSLLAAGGA
+1324 RSLLAAGGV
-1333 DPDLFSAPTRD
+1333 DPDLLAEPTRD

-1359 LDEEGL
+1359 LDEDGL

-1371 YVYSCDLMGQ
+1371 YLYSCDLMGQ
-1381 ARYTAF
+1381 ARYTPF

-1393 FTAQEPA
+1393 FTAQD
-1400 TTRPEPPH
+1400 TDRH
-1408 DLMAQRD
+1408 DLTAQRD
-1415 GWAPHVT
+1415 AWAPHVT
-1422 GAVTQRPVLAGHHDM
+1422 GTVTQHAVLAGHHDM
-1437 VSPAAIGQLGPAFA
+1437 VSPAAIGQLGPVLA
-1451 RHLTTSTSIHER
+1451 RHLHQALAATRPSTDER

>member
-7 RTGAPGGPG
+7 RT
-16 PSAAPAPAAATADP
+16 TP

-52 AEDTGLDV
+52 SEDTGLDV

-70 GGVDEVAMERA
+70 GGVDEPAMQRA
-81 CEALLR
+81 CESLLR

-114 PWRVHDLSGLAPA
+114 PWRVQDLSDLVLARP
-127 ARADALDRLQY
+127 DDYTSALDRLQY

-152 IRFVLVRLGDVG
+152 IRFVLVRLGEQG

-192 AAGGEDTTLPPAPQ
+192 AAGGEDASLPPAPQ
-206 FRDYLAWVAAQDA
+206 FRDYLAWVAAQDD
-219 DAAERAWDVSLS
+219 DAAATAWDVSLA
-231 GLVEGTLVA
+231 GLAEGTLVA

-254 ERDVDPTLSLAA
+254 ERDLDPTLSLAV
-266 LALARACAVSV
+266 LALARTCAVSV
-277 STLYSAAWALALRSV
+277 STVYSAAWALALRSV

-308 PALEGV
+308 PALAGV
-314 EDMVGLFLN
+314 EEMVGLFLN

-337 RDLLRRFQS
+337 RDLVRRFQS

-365 AGVGTLFDSLYVM
+365 AGVGTLFDTLYVM

-394 VGLDDVEGGDATH
+394 VGLEDVEGGDATH

-423 LSHRADVVDAPRAEA
+423 LSHRTDVVDAARAHA

-443 EAILRRAVEDPGA
+443 EAVLRRAVGEPGA
-456 PVARVAAVPDDVA
+456 PVARVAAVTDDVA

-475 GVRAAQD
+475 GVRSAQD
-482 VGEDSLLAMLDR
+482 VGDDSLLDLLDR
-494 AIAAHPQRTALVH
+494 AVAAHPQRTALVH
-507 GADSVTF
+507 GTDSVTF
-514 AALGARVD
+514 ARLGERVD
-522 ALARSLA
+522 LLARALVAAGAGPEDVVALA
-529 SAGTGPEVLVA
+529 
-540 LGVPRGI
+540 VPRGI

-580 AAGAG
+580 AAGARA
-585 VVVLDESFRG
+585 VVLDESFRG

-607 APQASGSSEDSGT
+607 PAPQVPQDLQVPPTAT
-620 SGTSGSPRVTDTP
+620 HRL
-633 AEGDVVGAEGDGLAR
+633 AEGDGPAR
-648 RGRPDSL
+648 RGRPDL
-655 PRVTDSPAE
+655 PPTVTDAPAE
-664 GDVVG
+664 GD
-669 AEGDAHSPDGDRP
+669 ANPARGDDP

-725 FDPLVA
+725 FEPLVA
-731 SRPAALRDQPV
+731 SRPAGLREEPV

-768 HLLDEAVRRDPQA
+768 HLLDEAVRRDPHA
-781 MAAYCA
+781 MATYCA

-809 LDEGRH
+809 LDEGRY

-919 ADPFGAP
+919 ADPFGVP

-963 PGESQAVLARDPRVA
+963 PGESQAVLARDPRGA

-998 VLAEGVALDAGGA
+998 VLAEG
-1011 PAESDAALLADVLR
+1011 AETSDGDPALLADVLR
-1025 VMRRTVPDHLVPWAL
+1025 TMRRTVPDHLVPSAL
-1040 VPLDVLPLT
+1040 VPLDELPLT

-1064 AGETGREPRTDLE
+1064 TREGGREPRTDLE
-1077 RALCAIFAEVLGLAS
+1077 RELCAIFAEVLGVTT

-1107 LAMRVVSMV
+1107 LAMRAVSMV

-1139 AHWEAPE
+1139 AHWDAPE
-1146 ADPFAGVLTLRPPS
+1146 TDPFAGTLTLRAPA
-1160 PGDESTLFCFAPAGG
+1160 PGTVAGTGTAPLFCFAPAGG

-1189 GIAVHAL
+1189 GTAVHAL
-1196 QSPRLRGP
+1196 QSPRLAGP
-1204 DGVPSSLV
+1204 DGAPSSLV
-1212 DLADQVLRSVRE
+1212 DLAEQSVRAVRE
-1224 TQARGPYH
+1224 VQPRGPYH

-1268 VPGAGDVVGLA
+1268 VPGVGGA
-1279 DEDTSPP
+1279 VGQD
-1286 TGDPVTL
+1286 G
-1293 GGHDRHPRGAIPS
+1293 HPRQGNAS
-1306 PSAGDVVTVGE
+1306 PSAGGGE
-1317 GDEVDAL
+1317 VDADDLASVEVDAL

-1333 DPDLFSAPTRD
+1333 DPDVVAAPTRD

-1359 LDEEGL
+1359 LDEDGL

-1371 YVYSCDLMGQ
+1371 YLYSCDLMGQ
-1381 ARYTAF
+1381 ARYTPF

-1393 FTAQEPA
+1393 FTANEGA
-1400 TTRPEPPH
+1400 DRP
-1408 DLMAQRD
+1408 DLTAQRD
-1415 GWAPHVT
+1415 AWAPHVT
-1422 GAVTQRPVLAGHHDM
+1422 GTVTQHTVLAGHHDM
-1437 VSPAAIGQLGPAFA
+1437 VSPAAVGQLGPVLA
-1451 RHLTTSTSIHER
+1451 RHLSQAPAATRPSTDER

>member
-7 RTGAPGGPG
+7 RTG
-16 PSAAPAPAAATADP
+16 PAPTTP

-52 AEDTGLDV
+52 SEDTGLDV

-70 GGVDEVAMERA
+70 GGVDEPAMQRA
-81 CEALLR
+81 CESLLR

-114 PWRVHDLSGLAPA
+114 PWRVQDLDHLAPDE
-127 ARADALDRLQY
+127 RTTALDRLQY

-152 IRFVLVRLGDVG
+152 IRFVLVRLGEQG

-192 AAGGEDTTLPPAPQ
+192 AAGGEDTSLPPAPQ
-206 FRDYLAWVAAQDA
+206 FRDYLAWVTAQDD
-219 DAAERAWDVSLS
+219 DAAASAWDVSLS
-231 GLVEGTLVA
+231 GLAEGTLVA

-254 ERDVDPTLSLAA
+254 ERDLDPTLSLAV
-266 LALARACAVSV
+266 LALARTCAVSV

-308 PALEGV
+308 PALAGV

-337 RDLLRRFQS
+337 RDLVRRFQS

-351 MDHHHVSLGELQRR
+351 MDHHHLSLGELQRR
-365 AGVGTLFDSLYVM
+365 AGVGTLFDTLYVM

-394 VGLDDVEGGDATH
+394 VGLEDVEGGDATH

-423 LSHRADVVDAPRAEA
+423 LSHRTDVVDAARASA

-443 EAILRRAVEDPGA
+443 EAVLRRAVGDPGA

-469 PLLLSR
+469 PLLLAR

-482 VGEDSLLAMLDR
+482 VGDDSLLDLLDR
-494 AIAAHPQRTALVH
+494 AVAAHPQRTALVH
-507 GADSVTF
+507 GTDSVTF
-514 AALGARVD
+514 ARLGERVD
-522 ALARSLA
+522 LLARALVGAGAGPEDVVALA
-529 SAGTGPEVLVA
+529 
-540 LGVPRGI
+540 VPRGI

-580 AAGAG
+580 AAGARA
-585 VVVLDESFRG
+585 VVLDESFRG
-595 LVGPAL
+595 LVGPVL
-601 AGRAVV
+601 AGRALVPV
-607 APQASGSSEDSGT
+607 LPAPPAPPVPPT
-620 SGTSGSPRVTDTP
+620 VTDP
-633 AEGDVVGAEGDGLAR
+633 PAEGDGLAR
-648 RGRPDSL
+648 RGRPDLS
-655 PRVTDSPAE
+655 PTVTDAPTDVDANPAR
-664 GDVVG
+664 GD
-669 AEGDAHSPDGDRP
+669 DP
-682 WPAYRHDRLAYVMY
+682 WPPYRHDRLAYVMY

-725 FDPLVA
+725 FEPLVA
-731 SRPAALRDQPV
+731 SRPAGLRAEPV

-768 HLLDEAVRRDPQA
+768 HLLDEAVRRDPHA
-781 MAAYCA
+781 MATYCA

-809 LDEGRH
+809 LDEGRY

-919 ADPFGAP
+919 VDPFGGP
-926 GARMYRTGDVVR
+926 GTRMYRTGDVVR
-938 RRPDGQLDF
+938 RRTDGQLDF

-998 VLAEGVALDAGGA
+998 VLASGAEPSAEGDALARRGRRPVAPTVTGTPVDG
-1011 PAESDAALLADVLR
+1011 DTTLLADVLR
-1025 VMRRTVPDHLVPWAL
+1025 TMRRTVPDHLVPSVL
-1040 VPLDVLPLT
+1040 VPLDELPLT

-1064 AGETGREPRTDLE
+1064 TRADGREPRTDLE
-1077 RALCAIFAEVLGLAS
+1077 RELCAIFAEVLGVTT

-1107 LAMRVVSMV
+1107 LAMRAVSMV

-1139 AHWEAPE
+1139 AHWDAPE
-1146 ADPFAGVLTLRPPS
+1146 TDPFAGTLTLRAPA
-1160 PGDESTLFCFAPAGG
+1160 PGSWAAPLFCLAPAGG

-1189 GIAVHAL
+1189 GTAVHAL
-1196 QSPRLRGP
+1196 QSPRLAGP
-1204 DGVPSSLV
+1204 DGAPTSLV
-1212 DLADQVLRSVRE
+1212 DLAEQSVRSVRE
-1224 TQARGPYH
+1224 VAPRGPYH

-1262 LDAEAV
+1262 LDAEVV
-1268 VPGAGDVVGLA
+1268 VPEVGGAVGQGGHPRQGSA
-1279 DEDTSPP
+1279 SPSA
-1286 TGDPVTL
+1286 GESVTL
-1293 GGHDRHPRGAIPS
+1293 GGRGGHPRQGSAS
-1306 PSAGDVVTVGE
+1306 PSAE
-1317 GDEVDAL
+1317 GVEVDAL

-1333 DPDLFSAPTRD
+1333 DPDLFDAPTRD

-1359 LDEEGL
+1359 LDEDGL

-1371 YVYSCDLMGQ
+1371 YLYSCDLMDQ
-1381 ARYTAF
+1381 ARYTPF

-1393 FTAQEPA
+1393 FTAHEG
-1400 TTRPEPPH
+1400 TDRH
-1408 DLMAQRD
+1408 DLTAQRD
-1415 GWAPHVT
+1415 AWAPHVT
-1422 GAVTQRPVLAGHHDM
+1422 GTVTQHAVLAGHHDM
-1437 VSPAAIGQLGPAFA
+1437 VSPAAIGQLGPVLA
-1451 RHLTTSTSIHER
+1451 RHLSQAPATTHPSTDER

>member
-7 RTGAPGGPG
+7 RTGTAPAGGTAA
-16 PSAAPAPAAATADP
+16 SAAP

-52 AEDTGLDV
+52 SEDTGLDV

-70 GGVDEVAMERA
+70 AGVDEEAMRRA
-81 CEALLR
+81 CESLLQ

-114 PWRVHDLSGLAPA
+114 PWRVQDLDHLAPDE
-127 ARADALDRLQY
+127 RTTALDRLQY

-152 IRFVLVRLGDVG
+152 LRFVLVRLGEQG

-192 AAGGEDTTLPPAPQ
+192 AAGGEDTSLPPAPQ

-219 DAAERAWDVSLS
+219 GAAASAWDVSLS
-231 GLVEGTLVA
+231 GLAEGTLIA

-254 ERDVDPTLSLAA
+254 ERDLDPTLSLAV
-266 LALARACAVSV
+266 LALARTCAVSV

-308 PALEGV
+308 PALVGV
-314 EDMVGLFLN
+314 EEMVGLFLN

-328 LATRPGEPF
+328 LAMRHGEPF

-365 AGVGTLFDSLYVM
+365 AGVGALFDTLYVM

-394 VGLDDVEGGDATH
+394 VGLEDVEGGDATH

-423 LSHRADVVDAPRAEA
+423 LSHRADVVDAARAHA

-443 EAILRRAVEDPGA
+443 EAVLRRAVGEPGA

-469 PLLLSR
+469 PLLLAR

-482 VGEDSLLAMLDR
+482 VGDDSLLDLLDQ
-494 AIAAHPQRTALVH
+494 AVAAHPHRTALVH
-507 GADSVTF
+507 GTGSLTF
-514 AALGARVD
+514 ARLGERVD
-522 ALARSLA
+522 LLARSLVA
-529 SAGTGPEVLVA
+529 AGAGPEDVVA
-540 LGVPRGI
+540 LAVPRGI

-580 AAGAG
+580 AAGARA
-585 VVVLDESFRG
+585 VVLDESFRG

-601 AGRAVV
+601 AGRAEVPV
-607 APQASGSSEDSGT
+607 HPVPPEHGGPPTVTHAP
-620 SGTSGSPRVTDTP
+620 
-633 AEGDVVGAEGDGLAR
+633 LA
-648 RGRPDSL
+648 
-655 PRVTDSPAE
+655 
-664 GDVVG
+664 
-669 AEGDAHSPDGDRP
+669 GDAHPTRSDDP

-725 FDPLVA
+725 FEPLVA
-731 SRPAALRDQPV
+731 SRPAALRAEPV

-768 HLLDEAVRRDPQA
+768 HLLDEAVRRDPHA
-781 MAAYCA
+781 MATYCA

-919 ADPFGAP
+919 ADPFGTR

-963 PGESQAVLARDPRVA
+963 PGESQAVLARAPRVA

-998 VLAEGVALDAGGA
+998 VLAEGAET
-1011 PAESDAALLADVLR
+1011 PAEADADVLADVLR
-1025 VMRRTVPDHLVPWAL
+1025 TMRRTVPDHLVPSAL
-1040 VPLDVLPLT
+1040 VPLDELPLT

-1064 AGETGREPRTDLE
+1064 TREGGREPRTDLE
-1077 RALCAIFAEVLGLAS
+1077 RELCAIFAEVLGVTT

-1107 LAMRVVSMV
+1107 LAMRAVSMV

-1139 AHWEAPE
+1139 AHWDAPE
-1146 ADPFAGVLTLRPPS
+1146 TDPFAGTLTLRAPT
-1160 PGDESTLFCFAPAGG
+1160 PGSEAAPLFCLAPAGG

-1189 GIAVHAL
+1189 GTAVFAL
-1196 QSPRLRGP
+1196 QSPRLAGP
-1204 DGVPSSLV
+1204 GGAPSSLV
-1212 DLADQVLRSVRE
+1212 DLAEQTVRSVRE
-1224 TQARGPYH
+1224 VAPRGPYH

-1268 VPGAGDVVGLA
+1268 APGVSDVVGPEDPSSAA
-1279 DEDTSPP
+1279 DAHAEE
-1286 TGDPVTL
+1286 L
-1293 GGHDRHPRGAIPS
+1293 
-1306 PSAGDVVTVGE
+1306 
-1317 GDEVDAL
+1317 DAL

-1333 DPDLFSAPTRD
+1333 DPDLFAAPTRD

-1359 LDEEGL
+1359 LDEDGL

-1371 YVYSCDLMGQ
+1371 YLYSCDLMGQ
-1381 ARYTAF
+1381 ARYTPF

-1393 FTAQEPA
+1393 FTARDTAITHDP
-1400 TTRPEPPH
+1400 TT
-1408 DLMAQRD
+1408 QRD
-1415 GWAPHVT
+1415 AWAPHVT
-1422 GAVTQRPVLAGHHDM
+1422 GAVTQHAVLAGHHDM
-1437 VSPAAIGQLGPAFA
+1437 VSPAAIGQLGPVLA
-1451 RHLTTSTSIHER
+1451 RHLTQAPAATRPSTDER
-1463 H
+1463 PRP

>member
-7 RTGAPGGPG
+7 RT
-16 PSAAPAPAAATADP
+16 TP

-52 AEDTGLDV
+52 SEDTGLDV

-70 GGVDEVAMERA
+70 GGVDEPAMQRA
-81 CEALLR
+81 CESLLR

-114 PWRVHDLSGLAPA
+114 PWRVQDLSDLGVA
-127 ARADALDRLQY
+127 ARAAALDRLQY

-152 IRFVLVRLGDVG
+152 IRFVLVRLGEHG

-192 AAGGEDTTLPPAPQ
+192 AAGGEDASLPPAPQ
-206 FRDYLAWVAAQDA
+206 FRDYLAWVAAQDD
-219 DAAERAWDVSLS
+219 DAAARAWDVSLS

-254 ERDVDPTLSLAA
+254 ERDLDPTLSLAV
-266 LALARACAVSV
+266 LALARTCAVSV
-277 STLYSAAWALALRSV
+277 STLYSATWALALRSV

-308 PALEGV
+308 PALAGV
-314 EDMVGLFLN
+314 EEMVGLFLN

-337 RDLLRRFQS
+337 RDLVRRFQS

-365 AGVGTLFDSLYVM
+365 AGVGTLFDTLYVM

-394 VGLDDVEGGDATH
+394 VGLEDVEGGDATH

-423 LSHRADVVDAPRAEA
+423 LSHRTDVVDAARASA

-443 EAILRRAVEDPGA
+443 EAVLRRAVGEPGA

-482 VGEDSLLAMLDR
+482 VGDDSLLDLLDR
-494 AIAAHPQRTALVH
+494 AVAAHPQRTALVH
-507 GADSVTF
+507 GTGSVTF
-514 AALGARVD
+514 ARLGERVD
-522 ALARSLA
+522 RLARALVSAGAGPEDVVALA
-529 SAGTGPEVLVA
+529 
-540 LGVPRGI
+540 VPRGI

-580 AAGAG
+580 AAGARA
-585 VVVLDESFRG
+585 VVLDESFRG
-595 LVGPAL
+595 LVGPVL

-607 APQASGSSEDSGT
+607 PAVTHT
-620 SGTSGSPRVTDTP
+620 SP
-633 AEGDVVGAEGDGLAR
+633 
-648 RGRPDSL
+648 
-655 PRVTDSPAE
+655 
-664 GDVVG
+664 
-669 AEGDAHSPDGDRP
+669 EGDANPARGDDP

-702 APKGVAIE
+702 EPKGVAVE
-710 HGGLVNMLRNHRAEI
+710 HGGLVNMLRNHRTEI

-731 SRPAALRDQPV
+731 SRPAELRGEPV

-768 HLLDEAVRRDPQA
+768 HLLDEAVRRDPHA
-781 MAAYCA
+781 MATYCA

-809 LDEGRH
+809 LDEGRY

-919 ADPFGAP
+919 ADPFGVP

-984 RRGAGGG
+984 RRGVGDG

-998 VLAEGVALDAGGA
+998 VLAET
-1011 PAESDAALLADVLR
+1011 SDGDTALLTDVLR
-1025 VMRRTVPDHLVPWAL
+1025 TMRRTIPDHLVPSAL
-1040 VPLDVLPLT
+1040 VPLDELPLT

-1064 AGETGREPRTDLE
+1064 TRVGGREPRTDLE
-1077 RALCAIFAEVLGLAS
+1077 RELCAIFAEVLGVTT

-1107 LAMRVVSMV
+1107 LAMRAVSMV

-1139 AHWEAPE
+1139 AHWDAPE
-1146 ADPFAGVLTLRPPS
+1146 TDPFAGTLTLRAPS
-1160 PGDESTLFCFAPAGG
+1160 PGSGTAPLFCFAPAGG

-1189 GIAVHAL
+1189 GTAVHAL
-1196 QSPRLRGP
+1196 QSPRLAGP

-1212 DLADQVLRSVRE
+1212 DLAEQSLRSVRE
-1224 TQARGPYH
+1224 VAPRGPYH

-1268 VPGAGDVVGLA
+1268 VPGVGGA
-1279 DEDTSPP
+1279 V
-1286 TGDPVTL
+1286 GQ
-1293 GGHDRHPRGAIPS
+1293 GGHPRRGNAS
-1306 PSAGDVVTVGE
+1306 PSAE
-1317 GDEVDAL
+1317 GTEDDADDLASVEVDAL

-1333 DPDLFSAPTRD
+1333 DPDLFAAPTRD

-1359 LDEEGL
+1359 LDEDGL

-1371 YVYSCDLMGQ
+1371 YLYSCDLMGQ
-1381 ARYTAF
+1381 ASYTPF

-1393 FTAQEPA
+1393 FTAHEGADRQ
-1400 TTRPEPPH
+1400 
-1408 DLMAQRD
+1408 DLTAQRD
-1415 GWAPHVT
+1415 AWAPHVT
-1422 GAVTQRPVLAGHHDM
+1422 GTVTQHAVLAGHHDM
-1437 VSPAAIGQLGPAFA
+1437 VSPAAIGQLGPVLA
-1451 RHLTTSTSIHER
+1451 RHLSQAPAATRPSTDER